1 MKVAELLKKEGI
13 RAVLNR
19 FNSDLKAIR
28 TFLKVECGLDKGKDL
43 SPMMREFKA
52 NIKELTQERSEYP
65 RYRMLLQ
72 EILEKTGG
80 KL

>member
-19 FNSDLKAIR
+19 FNSDLKTIR
-28 TFLKVECGLDKGKDL
+28 KFLKVECGLEKGKDL
-43 SPMMREFKA
+43 SPIMREFKA
-52 NIKELTQERSEYP
+52 NIKEMIQESPEYP
-65 RYRMLLQ
+65 RYKMLLR

>member
-13 RAVLNR
+13 RTILKR
-19 FNSDLKAIR
+19 FDSDLKAIR
-28 TFLKVECGLDKGKDL
+28 TFLKVECGLDKSKDL
-43 SPMMREFKA
+43 SPIMREFKA
-52 NIKELTQERSEYP
+52 NIKELTQESPEYP
-65 RYRMLLQ
+65 RYKMLLR

>member
-13 RAVLNR
+13 RTILKR
-19 FNSDLKAIR
+19 FDSDLKAIR
-28 TFLKVECGLDKGKDL
+28 TFLKVECGLDKSKDL
-43 SPMMREFKA
+43 SPIMREFKA
-52 NIKELTQERSEYP
+52 NIIELTQESPEYP
-65 RYRMLLQ
+65 RYKMLLR